1 MELREIAPGLRRWT
15 AAQPAWDGSDDW
27 PEHVGC
33 VYYEGPDAIVFID
46 PLIPAEEREAFW
58 AFVDQAVSR
67 FDLPVA
73 VLLTAPWHRR
83 SSALVAARYA
93 TSVWSAGPQ
102 DTLPEGIDVFV
113 PSGVSEGQVAFF
125 LREHRALVVAEI
137 FIGVE
142 GGLRVCPSPATA
154 DLEAFDISLTSLL
167 ELPLE
172 MVLVSHGEP
181 VLKNGRQ
188 RVAEA
193 LGVHA

>member
-15 AAQPAWDGSDDW
+15 AAHPAWDGSDDW